1 MWNLADFEGRV
12 AAVDEQYGSFS
23 YADLDRETRRLAVL
37 VDPPR
42 SLIFCMCTNT
52 IGSLIG
58 YVAFINNKSVPLMLS
73 SAMDRDLLQTLI
85 ETYKPAYIWTPVD
98 LILEGFEKEYEA
110 FGYLLLKTRLEQ
122 SEMFCDLALLLTTS
136 GSTGSPKLVR
146 QSYKNIR
153 ANAESIVT
161 YLKMDETHRAIATL
175 PMHYTYGLSIINTH
189 LAVGAS
195 IVLTKKSLTQK
206 EFWQAVRENKVT
218 NFGGVPYTY
227 ETLKKLRFFQ
237 MRLPDLRYMT
247 QAGGKLNAE
256 MCLEFAINC
265 KKSGADFIVMYGAT
279 EATAR
284 MSYVPA
290 SKAIEKAG
298 SIGVAIPNGRFE
310 IVGDRGEIID
320 ECGKA
325 GSLIYYG
332 ENVTLG
338 YAENRGD
345 LAKGDERGG
354 RLDTGDIAMS
364 DKDGYYTI
372 VGRKQRFLKIYGNR
386 VNPAEIEA
394 LLTKNGYEAACV
406 GEDDR
411 VFIFTTC
418 FRHKELL
425 NFIADKT
432 KINRAAFNVI
442 HIDKIPRNE
451 TGKIVYSELKY
462 V

>member
-1 MWNLADFEGRV
+1 MWSLADFGDR
-12 AAVDEQYGSFS
+12 AAAIDEKYGSFS
-23 YADLDRETRRLAVL
+23 YADLDRETRKLAVL

-42 SLIFCMCTNT
+42 SLVFCMCTNV
-52 IGSLIG
+52 IGSLVG
-58 YVAFINNKSVPLMLS
+58 YAAFISNGSVPLMLS
-73 SAMDRDLLQTLI
+73 SAMDRALLQALI
-85 ETYKPAYIWTPVD
+85 KVYKPAYIWAPDD
-98 LILEGFEKEYEA
+98 LIFENYEKIYGV
-110 FGYLLLKTRLEQ
+110 FGYILLKTRFEQ
-122 SEMFCDLALLLTTS
+122 SEMFGDLALLLTTS

-153 ANAESIVT
+153 ANAESIVA
-161 YLKMDETHRAIATL
+161 YLQMDGTHRAITTL

-189 LAVGAS
+189 LAIGAS

-206 EFWQAVRENKVT
+206 EFWQAVKENNVT

-227 ETLKKLRFFQ
+227 ETLKKLRFSQ
-237 MRLPDLRYMT
+237 MRLPNLRYIT
-247 QAGGKLNAE
+247 QAGGKLGAE
-256 MCLEFAINC
+256 LCLEFAVNC
-265 KKSGADFIVMYGAT
+265 EKSGMSFIAMYGAT

-290 SKAIEKAG
+290 GKAIEKAG

-310 IVGDRGEIID
+310 IVGDQGKIISETD
-320 ECGKA
+320 KA
-325 GSLIYYG
+325 GSLVYYG

-354 RLDTGDIAMS
+354 RLDTGDLAVR

-372 VGRKQRFLKIYGNR
+372 VGRERRFLKVYGNR
-386 VNPAEIEA
+386 VNLVEIEA
-394 LLTKNGYEAACV
+394 LLTKNGYEAVCV

-411 VFIFTTC
+411 VFIFTSD
-418 FRHKELL
+418 FRRWEMLE
-425 NFIADKT
+425 FIADKT

-442 HIDKIPRNE
+442 HIDRIPRNE
-451 TGKIVYSELKY
+451 TGKVLYSELKY